1 MLTEGIHPSVPEA
14 EYHSDPCPAPSLSS
28 GIARLLLKRSPMH
41 AAFAHP
47 SLNDAHEERD
57 PSAAMDAGTIL
68 HKLLLGVG
76 MDIQPI
82 DVRYGPKHER
92 AGELVDDW
100 KTKAAQEARDA
111 IREAGK
117 VPVLPG
123 ALDGLHKVAV
133 AVRSQLEAHPEG
145 RLLFEPG
152 IPEATLVW
160 RERDIWLRAR
170 ADFLLH
176 DPKLPILDLKT
187 TGISAAPGEWER
199 RLINEY
205 AIQCA
210 FYRRGLSALRGPT
223 PAMRFIVVEQE
234 PPHGVSVMCAA
245 PSLAAWAE
253 GEVERAIGLCRQ
265 CMRAGSWPGY
275 PPFTAHIEAPN
286 WLLMKQEEQM
296 ARDEFME
303 AAE

>member
-1 MLTEGIHPSVPEA
+1 MLTEGIHPGIPEA
-14 EYHSDPCPAPSLSS
+14 EYHADCCPAPSLSS

-47 SLNDAHEERD
+47 SLNDAHEEMEA
-57 PSAAMDAGTIL
+57 STAMDAGTIL

-76 MDIQPI
+76 MDIETV
-82 DVRYGPKHER
+82 DVRYGPKHKK
-92 AGELVDDW
+92 AGELVTDW
-100 KTKAAQEARDA
+100 ATDAAKEAREA
-111 IREAGK
+111 IRAAGK

-123 ALDGLHKVAV
+123 ALDKLHDVAV
-133 AVRSQLEAHPEG
+133 AVRWQLERHPEG

-160 RERDIWLRAR
+160 REDDIWLRAR

-176 DPKLPILDLKT
+176 DPRLPILDLKT
-187 TGISAAPGEWER
+187 TGMSAAPGEWER
-199 RLINEY
+199 RLITEY

-210 FYRRGLSALRGPT
+210 FYRRGLTALRGST
-223 PAMRFIVVEQE
+223 PPMRFIVVEQE
-234 PPHGVSVMCAA
+234 APHGVSVMCAA

-253 GEVERAIGLCRQ
+253 HQVERAIGLWRQ
-265 CMRAGSWPGY
+265 CIRAGSWPGY
-275 PPFTAHIEAPN
+275 PPFTAHVEAPG

-296 ARDEFME
+296 ARDEFMG